1 MINKTEYFYGI
12 DFLRWLA
19 AFGVVVYHY
28 LLHFQISEIQYSSFL
43 NYLIINKEFA
53 PKFVWLFWT
62 ISGFVFTNIYISKN
76 INLKKFF
83 ISRFAR
89 LYPLHFLTLVLVAIL
104 QTLSNYFFSHTQ
116 ENYINDFYHFFLHV
130 FFASDWGFQDGW
142 SYNTPVWSVSIE
154 IPIYFLFFFS
164 LFFLKKYNFLFP
176 ILLVSFFYYLLPNF
190 IDFIKTEDFIT
201 FNKWQN
207 LAFFNFITCIF
218 YFFLGSFIFFFIK
231 RFIKFYKLL
240 FFLSLISIFA
250 NIFLLNI
257 EKKDFIFIKSI
268 FPSTVNLFISLIIFF
283 VTIDKIFKSF

>member
-62 ISGFVFTNIYISKN
+62 ISGFVFTNIYISRN

-116 ENYINDFYHFFLHV
+116 KIILMIFIIFFYM
-130 FFASDWGFQDGW
+130 
-142 SYNTPVWSVSIE
+142 
-154 IPIYFLFFFS
+154 FS
-164 LFFLKKYNFLFP
+164 LLQIGDFKMGGAI
-176 ILLVSFFYYLLPNF
+176 ILLCGQYLLKYRF
-190 IDFIKTEDFIT
+190 
-201 FNKWQN
+201 
-207 LAFFNFITCIF
+207 IF
-218 YFFLGSFIFFFIK
+218 YFFFFIFF
-231 RFIKFYKLL
+231 
-240 FFLSLISIFA
+240 
-250 NIFLLNI
+250 
-257 EKKDFIFIKSI
+257 
-268 FPSTVNLFISLIIFF
+268 
-283 VTIDKIFKSF
+283 